1 MSVSIVGTY
10 AEDKLDLF
18 AGLIELESCQQQVAQ
33 ICMGLPIAR
42 CKIYCARELRVRPGP
57 HPQLQKALGKLKM
70 RLRKTGINLRSVLK
84 LDGGLA
90 IFFFR
95 KVPLP
100 ARVISLFARIGRA
113 RCAAEDQHHKNSQSD

>member
-1 MSVSIVGTY
+1 MERRVFGAELYGLPHFAERLLPVSRRCVQVGQQGVGVSIVGTF

-18 AGLIELESCQQQVAQ
+18 AGLIELVSCQQQVAQ

-70 RLRKTGINLRSVLK
+70 R
-84 LDGGLA
+84 
-90 IFFFR
+90 
-95 KVPLP
+95 
-100 ARVISLFARIGRA
+100 
-113 RCAAEDQHHKNSQSD
+113 